1 LIRYCVINLDR
12 TGSSFNKQISMELL
26 QQDQII
32 GRAFFIGQRLDLRA
46 FEKASRL
53 MVSPLMVAAGAQGVA
68 VLFRYGVVVLFGL
81 SAVEEASFLNDM
93 KAFVIQPFDKVE
105 IEEVELVRAGE
116 DGVVGSHIQLSEFAL
131 PRLQVV
137 ADVLAKSVVL
147 GHYETALA
155 QTFDRIEPLAT
166 KLQTGARF
174 MHQSRELL
182 RHIGEVLLIQSKMVA
197 RVEVSEKPELLWEQP
212 QYERLFLRLEGE
224 FELRERHVALER
236 KLELVSRTAE
246 TLLDLL
252 QNKRT
257 LRVEWYIVILI
268 VVEIVLTLYELW
280 WR

>member
-1 LIRYCVINLDR
+1 
-12 TGSSFNKQISMELL
+12 MELL
-26 QQDQII
+26 QQEQFI

-46 FEKASRL
+46 FEKTSRL
-53 MVSPLMVAAGAQGVA
+53 MVSPLMVSAGAHGVA

-81 SAVEEASFLNDM
+81 SAVEEATFLNNM
-93 KAFVIQPFDKVE
+93 KAFIIQPFDKVE
-105 IEEVELVRAGE
+105 SEEVDLVRAVE
-116 DGVVGSHIQLSEFAL
+116 DGVDGCHIQLGDFDL

-182 RHIGEVLLIQSKMVA
+182 RQIGDVLLIQSKMVG

-212 QYERLFLRLEGE
+212 QYERLFMRLEGE
-224 FELRERHVALER
+224 FELRERHMALER

-280 WR
+280 WH

>member
-1 LIRYCVINLDR
+1 
-12 TGSSFNKQISMELL
+12 MELL
-26 QQDQII
+26 QQQQFI

-53 MVSPLMVAAGAQGVA
+53 MVSPLMVSAGAHGVA

-81 SAVEEASFLNDM
+81 SAVEEAAFLNDM
-93 KAFVIQPFDKVE
+93 KAFVVQPFDKVE
-105 IEEVELVRAGE
+105 SEEVDLVRAGE
-116 DGVVGSHIQLSEFAL
+116 DGVDGSHIQLSEFDL

-182 RHIGEVLLIQSKMVA
+182 RHIGDVLLIQSKMVG

-212 QYERLFLRLEGE
+212 QYERLFIRLEGE
-224 FELRERHVALER
+224 FELRERHMALER

-252 QNKRT
+252 QDKRT

-280 WR
+280 WH

>member
-1 LIRYCVINLDR
+1 
-12 TGSSFNKQISMELL
+12 
-26 QQDQII
+26 
-32 GRAFFIGQRLDLRA
+32 
-46 FEKASRL
+46 
-53 MVSPLMVAAGAQGVA
+53 MVSAGAHGVA

-81 SAVEEASFLNDM
+81 SAVEEATFLNNM
-93 KAFVIQPFDKVE
+93 KAFIIQPFDKVE
-105 IEEVELVRAGE
+105 SEEVDLVRAVE
-116 DGVVGSHIQLSEFAL
+116 DGVDGCHIQLGDFDL

-182 RHIGEVLLIQSKMVA
+182 RQIGDVLLIQSKMVG

-212 QYERLFLRLEGE
+212 QYERLFMRLEGE
-224 FELRERHVALER
+224 FELRERHMALER

-280 WR
+280 WH

>member
-1 LIRYCVINLDR
+1 
-12 TGSSFNKQISMELL
+12 MELL
-26 QQDQII
+26 QQEQIV

-53 MVSPLMVAAGAQGVA
+53 MVSPLMVTAGAHGVA

-93 KAFVIQPFDKVE
+93 QAFVIQPFDKVE
-105 IEEVELVRAGE
+105 IEEVDLVRAGE
-116 DGVVGSHIQLSEFAL
+116 DGVDGSHIQLSEFAL

-155 QTFDRIEPLAT
+155 QTFDRIEPL
-166 KLQTGARF
+166 RF

-182 RHIGEVLLIQSKMVA
+182 RHIGEVLLIQSKMVG

-212 QYERLFLRLEGE
+212 QYERLFMRLEGE

-280 WR
+280 WY

>member
-1 LIRYCVINLDR
+1 MVDEQD
-12 TGSSFNKQISMELL
+12 GMELL
-26 QQDQII
+26 QQQQFI

-53 MVSPLMVAAGAQGVA
+53 MVSPLMVSAGAHGVA

-81 SAVEEASFLNDM
+81 SAVEEAAFLNDM
-93 KAFVIQPFDKVE
+93 KAFVVQPFDKVE
-105 IEEVELVRAGE
+105 SEEVDLVRAGE
-116 DGVVGSHIQLSEFAL
+116 DGVDGSHIQLSEFDL

-182 RHIGEVLLIQSKMVA
+182 RHIGDVLLIQSKMVG

-212 QYERLFLRLEGE
+212 QYERLFIRLEG
-224 FELRERHVALER
+224 VT
-236 KLELVSRTAE
+236 RTTYGAGTE
-246 TLLDLL
+246 T
-252 QNKRT
+252 RT
-257 LRVEWYIVILI
+257 SFQDGGNTARSIAGQ
-268 VVEIVLTLYELW
+268 THTAS
-280 WR
+280 

>member
-1 LIRYCVINLDR
+1 
-12 TGSSFNKQISMELL
+12 MELL

>member
-1 LIRYCVINLDR
+1 M
-12 TGSSFNKQISMELL
+12 QLL
-26 QQDQII
+26 QQEKLI
-32 GRAFFIGQRLDLRA
+32 GRAFFVGQRLDLRA

-53 MVSPLMVAAGAQGVA
+53 MVSPLMVSAGAQGVA
-68 VLFRYGVVVLFGL
+68 VLFRYGVVAMFGL
-81 SAVEEASFLNDM
+81 SAVEEAAFLNDI

-105 IEEVELVRAGE
+105 SEEVDLLPGAE
-116 DGVVGSHIQLSEFAL
+116 DGVDGSHIQLSEFNL
-131 PRLQVV
+131 QRLQVV
-137 ADVLAKSVVL
+137 AEVLARSVVL
-147 GHYETALA
+147 GHYEAALA

-182 RHIGEVLLIQSKMVA
+182 RHIGEVLLIQSKMVG

-212 QYERLFLRLEGE
+212 QYERLFMRLETE
-224 FELRERHVALER
+224 FELRERHMALER

-252 QNKRT
+252 QNRRT

-268 VVEIVLTLYELW
+268 LVEIILTFYELW
-280 WR
+280 WH

>member
-1 LIRYCVINLDR
+1 
-12 TGSSFNKQISMELL
+12 MELL
-26 QQDQII
+26 QQEKLM
-32 GRAFFIGQRLDLRA
+32 GRAFFIGQRLELRD

-53 MVSPLMVAAGAQGVA
+53 MVSPLMVSAGTQGVA

-81 SAVEEASFLNDM
+81 SAVEETTFLKEM
-93 KAFVIQPFDKVE
+93 KTFVIQPFDNVE
-105 IEEVELVRAGE
+105 SEEVDLVRASE
-116 DGVVGSHIQLSEFAL
+116 DGVDGSHIQLREFDL
-131 PRLQVV
+131 QRLQVV

-147 GHYETALA
+147 GHYETDLA

-182 RHIGEVLLIQSKMVA
+182 RHIGDVLLIQSKMVG
-197 RVEVSEKPELLWEQP
+197 RVEVSEKPELLWEHP
-212 QYERLFLRLEGE
+212 QYERLFMRLEDE
-224 FELRERHVALER
+224 FELGERHKALER

-268 VVEIVLTLYELW
+268 VVEIVLTFYELW
-280 WR
+280 WH

>member
-1 LIRYCVINLDR
+1 
-12 TGSSFNKQISMELL
+12 MELL
-26 QQDQII
+26 QQQQFI

-53 MVSPLMVAAGAQGVA
+53 MVSPLMVSAGAHGVA

-81 SAVEEASFLNDM
+81 SAVEEAAFLNDM

-105 IEEVELVRAGE
+105 SEEVDLVRAGE
-116 DGVVGSHIQLSEFAL
+116 DGVDGCHIQLSEFDL

-155 QTFDRIEPLAT
+155 LTFDRIEPLAT

-182 RHIGEVLLIQSKMVA
+182 RHIGDVLLIQSKMVG
-197 RVEVSEKPELLWEQP
+197 RVEVSEKPELLWEHP
-212 QYERLFLRLEGE
+212 QYERLFMRLEDE
-224 FELRERHVALER
+224 FELGERHKALER

-268 VVEIVLTLYELW
+268 VVEIVLTFYELW
-280 WR
+280 WH